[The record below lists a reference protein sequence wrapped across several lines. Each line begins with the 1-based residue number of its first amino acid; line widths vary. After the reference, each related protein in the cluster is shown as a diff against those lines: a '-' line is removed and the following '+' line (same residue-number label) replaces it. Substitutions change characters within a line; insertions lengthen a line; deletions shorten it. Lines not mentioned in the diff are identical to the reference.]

1 MLDFEVPV
9 AGPGKKRTLDKE
21 EGGSIETEG
30 QSIDLK
36 VSITEREKQGVK
48 QDPYFSYK
56 ICTDV
61 STYRCTL
68 SKQCVCMYI
77 VIINMLYSRLQ

>member
-1 MLDFEVPV
+1 MAI
-9 AGPGKKRTLDKE
+9 AGPGKKRNLGLTE
-21 EGGSIETEG
+21 EVGRSIEVEG

-48 QDPYFSYK
+48 SDPYFSYK

-61 STYRCTL
+61 SR
-68 SKQCVCMYI
+68 SI
-77 VIINMLYSRLQ
+77 